1 MRARSAQSET
11 ESAGSRMV
19 TACLQPGHRE
29 YGKSIAG
36 NSAEWLFVQIAS
48 RGWSPALGEG
58 QRELEMNG
66 LRVLVVE
73 DSEFLA
79 ELIEDMLTD
88 AGAIVVGWASSVAAA
103 LDELRG
109 QSVDLVCLDIM
120 LGPELSFAIAD
131 ALTVQGIPFVF
142 VTACDPAIVP
152 DRHRRQPLIDKMDL
166 VTQLVATCS
175 AARTLAASP
184 A

>member
-1 MRARSAQSET
+1 
-11 ESAGSRMV
+11 
-19 TACLQPGHRE
+19 L
-29 YGKSIAG
+29 K
-36 NSAEWLFVQIAS
+36 LD
-48 RGWSPALGEG
+48 
-58 QRELEMNG
+58 G

-79 ELIEDMLTD
+79 ELIEDMLTE
-88 AGAIVVGWASSVAAA
+88 AGAIVVGAASSVGAA
-103 LDELRG
+103 LDELRR

-131 ALTVQGIPFVF
+131 ALTVQRIPFVF

-152 DRHRRQPLIDKMDL
+152 DRHRGQPLIDKMDL
-166 VTQLVATCS
+166 VARLVATCS
-175 AARTLAASP
+175 AARTSAASP

>member
-1 MRARSAQSET
+1 
-11 ESAGSRMV
+11 V
-19 TACLQPGHRE
+19 VD
-29 YGKSIAG
+29 Y
-36 NSAEWLFVQIAS
+36 
-48 RGWSPALGEG
+48 PAIGEG
-58 QRELEMNG
+58 QRELEITG

-73 DSEFLA
+73 DSAFLA

-88 AGAIVVGWASSVAAA
+88 AGAIVVGWASSVDAA
-103 LDELRG
+103 LDVLRG

-131 ALTVQGIPFVF
+131 ALTMQRIPFVF

-166 VTQLVATCS
+166 VAQLVATCS
-175 AARTLAASP
+175 AARTSAAS
-184 A
+184 AV

>member
-1 MRARSAQSET
+1 
-11 ESAGSRMV
+11 MV
-19 TACLQPGHRE
+19 D
-29 YGKSIAG
+29 
-36 NSAEWLFVQIAS
+36 F
-48 RGWSPALGEG
+48 PAIGEG
-58 QRELEMNG
+58 QRELEITG

-88 AGAIVVGWASSVAAA
+88 AGAIVVGSASSVDAA

-120 LGPELSFAIAD
+120 LGPELSFPIAD
-131 ALTVQGIPFVF
+131 ALTMQRIPFVF

-166 VTQLVATCS
+166 VAQLVATCS
-175 AARTLAASP
+175 AARTSAAS
-184 A
+184 AA

>member
-1 MRARSAQSET
+1 MAKALSATVRNGFSRRS
-11 ESAGSRMV
+11 RLV
-19 TACLQPGHRE
+19 
-29 YGKSIAG
+29 
-36 NSAEWLFVQIAS
+36 VD
-48 RGWSPALGEG
+48 SPVIGEG
-58 QRELEMNG
+58 QRELDIDG

-73 DSEFLA
+73 DSAFLA

-88 AGAIVVGWASSVAAA
+88 AGAVVVGWASSVDAA
-103 LDELRG
+103 LNELRS

-120 LGPELSFAIAD
+120 LGPELSFPIAD
-131 ALTVQGIPFVF
+131 ALTMQRIPFVF

-175 AARTLAASP
+175 AARTSSAPAA
-184 A
+184 